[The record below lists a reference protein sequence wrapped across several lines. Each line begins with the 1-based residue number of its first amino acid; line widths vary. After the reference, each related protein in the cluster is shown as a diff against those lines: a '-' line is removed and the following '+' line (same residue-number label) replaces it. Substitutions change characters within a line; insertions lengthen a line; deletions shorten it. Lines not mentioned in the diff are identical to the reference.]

1 MNKKKIAI
9 YPGTFDPIT
18 LGHLDILER
27 GSKLFDRVIVTI
39 ALNQSKVP
47 LFTMEER
54 IAMIEDAIV
63 GFDNVSVEQFDGL
76 LVDFAK
82 ERKASVILRGL
93 RAISDFEYEFQMALM
108 NQHLAENITT
118 LFLMPN
124 EKYTYLN
131 STIVKDVSKF
141 GGNVEKFVTKYVAEK
156 LISKFNVKDK

>member
-18 LGHLDILER
+18 LGHIDILER
-27 GSKLFDRVIVTI
+27 GSKLFDKLIVTI
-39 ALNQSKVP
+39 AINQSKVP
-47 LFTMEER
+47 LFSLRER
-54 IAMIEDAIV
+54 IEMIEDAIT
-63 GFDNVSVEQFDGL
+63 GFDNVVVEKFDGL
-76 LVDFAK
+76 LVDFATAQ
-82 ERKASVILRGL
+82 KASVILRGL

-141 GGNVEKFVTKYVAEK
+141 GGNVEKFVTKYVAKK
-156 LISKFNVKDK
+156 LNDKFNI

>member
-1 MNKKKIAI
+1 MKNKKTAI

-27 GSKLFDRVIVTI
+27 GSKLFDQVIVTI
-39 ALNQSKVP
+39 AVNQSKVP
-47 LFTMEER
+47 LFSLEER
-54 IAMIEDAIV
+54 VEMIEDAV
-63 GFDNVSVEQFDGL
+63 KGFDNVIVEKFDGL
-76 LVDFAK
+76 LVDFAI
-82 ERKASVILRGL
+82 RQNASVILRGL

-131 STIVKDVSKF
+131 STIVKDVAKF
-141 GGNVEKFVTKYVAEK
+141 GGNVEKFVTKYVAKK
-156 LISKFNVKDK
+156 LISKFKL